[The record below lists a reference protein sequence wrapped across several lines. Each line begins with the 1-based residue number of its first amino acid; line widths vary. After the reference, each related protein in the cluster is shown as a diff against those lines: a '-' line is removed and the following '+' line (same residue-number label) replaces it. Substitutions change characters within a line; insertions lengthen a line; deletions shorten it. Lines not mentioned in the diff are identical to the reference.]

1 VVKLKK
7 TYFKNILR
15 DITKTFSR
23 FISIV
28 IIIAVGVS
36 FYAGVRATS
45 PDMQMSGDYYM
56 ARNNLMDFKLIST
69 FGLTESDLSAV
80 KKVPGVASA
89 EAAYSLDAVVVQGDK
104 NLVVN
109 INSLPPENG
118 INEIKIVA
126 GRTAETNEEIVVE
139 ARFLRQNNLKIGDT
153 IQLAS
158 GKNTD
163 IGDDL
168 KTSRFTVVGSAQSPL
183 YISQLRQLSAVGNGA
198 VKGFVYLLPSVF
210 KSTVYTEIYA
220 KVDVDESKSSLL
232 NNDAYKAA
240 IKTVEQAL
248 KDIGTDRS
256 AIRYAEVID
265 QANKK
270 IADTQKKLDQSKATA
285 KEKFADAYASLDAA
299 EQKLVLGES
308 ELTAK
313 RTLFD
318 QKMAAGAEQIETAK
332 SQLAQV
338 QKQLDAAKVEAMANV
353 SSIMKAK
360 VDEAKA
366 LSDADP
372 GNTALFDQYYELN
385 QIVVNDIIGKDF
397 DEMAISSTAHGTFDQ
412 IMLYVDIKT
421 MKDNFDAQQASLDS
435 SAQTIAA
442 SETQLETARQEGLA
456 QLDAAATQIAEGK
469 REVAS
474 NTEKLKLEEAKAYA
488 AISTGQAKLLDYQ
501 DKIRTLKSPDWYVLG
516 RSTNVGYESYRL
528 DSQRIG
534 DIGKVFP
541 LIFFL
546 VAALVSLTTMT
557 RMVLEKRTEI
567 GTFKSIGYSDAA
579 VIAHYLIYSL
589 VASLTGSIIGI
600 SFAFKLFP
608 PLIMN
613 AYKGLYT
620 IPYTVAPFN
629 FSLAI
634 GASALAI
641 LFTTVA
647 TVAAT
652 MGELRESPASLMRPK
667 SPKTGKKIFME
678 RLPFIWKR
686 MSFTK
691 KVTARNLFRY
701 KQRLFMTV
709 IGIAVCTGLIVTG
722 FGIREGITGS
732 AELQFTQIYK
742 YDMQATLNTDLTH
755 DETTTLEA
763 QVDQTENL
771 KSTLFTYTSNGTVKG
786 GSTGEQDFYLVV
798 PEKADALND
807 FVALTKNNKPYQL
820 NDSGVVITQQLSK
833 LIGKK
838 AGDTIDIK
846 VDGKTSTVKVAA
858 VTRHYIQ
865 HYIYMSPAYYQK
877 TVGSELK
884 YNRFYG
890 MLDDTSNTAE
900 DNTTKVLTG
909 MRHIESVSYKNRV
922 HFDYSTSMGSINTVI
937 IILILSAGVLAF
949 VVIYNL
955 INININERKRELATI
970 KLLGFYNKELAAYI
984 YKENTI
990 LTIIGALSGI
1000 VVGIL
1005 MNRIVLS
1012 VVETSGMM
1020 FLKTIS
1026 PIYLLASVLIT
1037 MCFSLIVNAFM
1048 YREFDKIDMIESLK
1062 SVE

>member
-1 VVKLKK
+1 MVKLKK
-7 TYFKNILR
+7 TYFINILR
-15 DITKTFSR
+15 DITKTLSR
-23 FISIV
+23 FLSIV

-45 PDMQMSGDYYM
+45 PDMQLSGDYYM
-56 ARNNLMDFKLIST
+56 TRSNLMDFRLIST
-69 FGLTESDLSAV
+69 FGLTENDLSAV
-80 KKVPGVASA
+80 KGVAGVSGV
-89 EAAYSLDAVVVQGDK
+89 EGAYSMDAVVQTDDR

-109 INSLPPENG
+109 INSLPKENG
-118 INEIKIVA
+118 INTIKIVA
-126 GRTAETNEEIVVE
+126 GRTAQNNGEAVVE
-139 ARFLRQNNLKIGDT
+139 ARFLRGNNLKIGDT

-168 KTSRFTVVGSAQSPL
+168 KISSFKIVGTAQSPL
-183 YISQLRQLSAVGNGA
+183 YISALRQLSSVGNGA
-198 VKGFVYLLPSVF
+198 VKGFVYILPDVF
-210 KSTVYTEIYA
+210 KSSVYTEIYV
-220 KVDVDESKSSLL
+220 KVNSAESKSSLL
-232 NNDAYKAA
+232 NNDAYQTAVKN
-240 IKTVEQAL
+240 VEQRL
-248 KDIGTDRS
+248 KDIGIDRS
-256 AIRYAEVID
+256 AIRYAEVVKEA
-265 QANKK
+265 QRK
-270 IADTQKKLDQSKATA
+270 ISDSQQKLDDSKKTAT
-285 KEKFADAYASLDAA
+285 EKFAAARALLDSAK
-299 EQKLVLGES
+299 QKLDLGETQ
-308 ELTAK
+308 LNLNQD
-313 RTLFD
+313 LFD
-318 QKMAAGAEQIETAK
+318 QQMAAGEQQIEAAK
-332 SQLAQV
+332 AQLSDG
-338 QKQLDAAKVEAMANV
+338 QKQLDAAKVDAMANV
-353 SSIMKAK
+353 SAIIKAK

-366 LSDADP
+366 LLDADP
-372 GNTALFDQYYELN
+372 SNPTLISQYYELN
-385 QIVVNDIIGKDF
+385 QLYINDINGKDF
-397 DEMAISSTAHGTFDQ
+397 DGMYSSSTAHGTFDL
-412 IMLYVDIKT
+412 IMTYVDIKT
-421 MKDNFDAQQASLDS
+421 MKENFDAKQAGINA
-435 SAQTIAA
+435 SAETIAA
-442 SETQLETARQEGLA
+442 SESQLATARLEGQA
-456 QLDAAATQIAEGK
+456 KLDAAAKQIVDGRKELAL
-469 REVAS
+469 
-474 NTEKLKLEEAKAYA
+474 NTTKLNGEEAKAFA
-488 AISTGQAKLLDYQ
+488 AISAAQNKILDYK
-501 DKIRTLKSPDWYVLG
+501 DKIAALKVPDWYVLG
-516 RSTNVGYESYRL
+516 RSTNIGYESYRL
-528 DSQRIG
+528 DSERIG

-579 VIAHYLIYSL
+579 IIAHYLIYSL

-629 FSLAI
+629 FGLAI
-634 GASALAI
+634 SASLLAI
-641 LFTTVA
+641 LFTTAA

-667 SPKTGKKIFME
+667 PPKTGKKIFLE
-678 RLPFIWKR
+678 RLTFLWKR
-686 MSFTK
+686 MSFTQ

-742 YDMQATLNTDLTH
+742 YDMQATLNTDLNNA
-755 DETTTLEA
+755 EMQA
-763 QVDQTENL
+763 L
-771 KSTLFTYTSNGTVKG
+771 KSKVDATDNMNSVLFTYTTNGTVKG

-798 PEKADALND
+798 PENKDSLGKYIE
-807 FVALTKNNKPYQL
+807 LIKNNKTFNL
-820 NDSGVVITQQLSK
+820 TDSGVVITEQLAG
-833 LIGKK
+833 LIHKQ
-838 AGDTIDIK
+838 AGDTINIT
-846 VDGKTSTVKVAA
+846 VDNKTSKVKIAA
-858 VTRHYIQ
+858 VTKHYIQ

-884 YNRFYG
+884 FNRFYG
-890 MLDDTSNTAE
+890 MLNDTSESAE

-909 MRHIESVSYKNRV
+909 MRHIESASYKNRV
-922 HFDYSTSMGSINTVI
+922 HFDYSTSMGSINSVI
-937 IILILSAGVLAF
+937 IILIISAGVLAF

-990 LTIIGALSGI
+990 LTIIGALTGVI
-1000 VVGIL
+1000 VGIL

-1026 PIYLLASVLIT
+1026 PIYLIYSVLIT
-1037 MCFSLIVNAFM
+1037 IAFSFIVNIFM
-1048 YREFDKIDMIESLK
+1048 YREFGKIDMIESLK